1 MNDTHELNIVVNDE
15 VNDKVTVGSKK
26 QKDRKKQIQQE
37 NLENKN
43 YFYSGWALKENQM
56 YGKKGEGK
64 RMTETVK
71 EILKSFFHAGDEDK
85 SEQYTA
91 KNMLQDLQQREQIGE
106 LETEEIPQ
114 LKTIEN
120 WISRYSS
127 LHKKEAAKKPKQQ
140 LQVSKVL
147 NKKNGLTYIC

>member
-1 MNDTHELNIVVNDE
+1 MNDTHELNIVVDDE

-56 YGKKGEGK
+56 YGKKGGGK

-85 SEQYTA
+85 SERYTA
-91 KNMLQDLQQREQIGE
+91 KDMLQDLQQREQMGE

-127 LHKKEAAKKPKQQ
+127 LHKKEVAKKAKATASSQQ
-140 LQVSKVL
+140 SAK
-147 NKKNGLTYIC
+147 

>member
-1 MNDTHELNIVVNDE
+1 
-15 VNDKVTVGSKK
+15 
-26 QKDRKKQIQQE
+26 

-56 YGKKGEGK
+56 YGKKGGGK

-85 SEQYTA
+85 
-91 KNMLQDLQQREQIGE
+91 NMLQDLQQREQMGE

-127 LHKKEAAKKPKQQ
+127 LHKKEAAKKAKATA
-140 LQVSKVL
+140 S
-147 NKKNGLTYIC
+147 